1 MTALPALSYMSNA
14 ARTQGEMKTA
24 LDDIVAF
31 MRERFGAGAGWT
43 LIASGSTVNL
53 GGETSRLNLITG
65 TTTITSF
72 GTTNPGDSVL
82 FVVRFA
88 AALTLTNGLNLILPT
103 GANITTAAGDVA
115 IVVWEGSNVWR
126 VLSYQRADG
135 SPLFGAAIPG
145 EIKDFAFNRVPAGW
159 LECDGTAISRST
171 YAALFAALVRTA
183 TVTITIATPGVVSWT
198 AHGLRAGDPVKFTTT
213 GALPTGITGGT
224 TYYVISTGLTADTFR
239 FASAAGGSAINTS
252 GSQSGTHTGINA
264 PWGDGNGSTT
274 FNLPNFQGEFRR
286 SNDNGRGVDTNR
298 SFGSAQAD
306 LIKSHDHDA
315 ASTGGNIL
323 TNAAGNL
330 AAGAAVG
337 ADTGITKT
345 GSTGGAETRPRNV
358 SVLTC
363 IKT

>member
-24 LDDIVAF
+24 FDDIIAF

-43 LIASGSTVNL
+43 SIASGSTVNL

-82 FVVRFA
+82 YVVRFA
-88 AALTLTNGLNLILPT
+88 SVLTLTHGSNLICP
-103 GANITTAAGDVA
+103 GSANITTAAGDVML
-115 IVVWEGSNVWR
+115 VVWEGSNVWR
-126 VLSYQRADG
+126 VLFYQRADG
-135 SPLFGAAIPG
+135 TPLAGGAIPG
-145 EIKDFAFNRVPAGW
+145 EIKDFAFNRVPSGW
-159 LECDGTAISRST
+159 LECDGTAVNRST
-171 YAALFAALVRTA
+171 YAALFAALVRSS

-198 AHGLRAGDPVKFTTT
+198 AHGLRAGDPVKFSTT

-224 TYYVISTGLTADTFR
+224 TYYVIATGLTADSFR
-239 FASAAGGSAINTS
+239 FATSAGGSAINTT
-252 GSQSGTHTGINA
+252 GSQSGTHTAVNA
-264 PWGDGNGSTT
+264 PYGDGNGSTT

-286 SNDNGRGVDTNR
+286 GNDNGRGVDTNR
-298 SFGSAQAD
+298 SFGSAQSEMIGPHAHAQIHGNSGTVAGG
-306 LIKSHDHDA
+306 L
-315 ASTGGNIL
+315 TGAVLSDGNNGTA
-323 TNAAGNL
+323 TNIQNNSGTEN
-330 AAGAAVG
+330 
-337 ADTGITKT
+337 
-345 GSTGGAETRPRNV
+345 RPRNV